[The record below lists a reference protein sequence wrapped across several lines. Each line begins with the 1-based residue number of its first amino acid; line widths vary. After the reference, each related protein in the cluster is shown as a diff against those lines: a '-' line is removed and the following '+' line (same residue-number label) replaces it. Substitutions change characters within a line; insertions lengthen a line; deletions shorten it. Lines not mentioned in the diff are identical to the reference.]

1 MGHLDGKIALVT
13 GASAGIGEQTA
24 RTLADA
30 GARVICAARRLPH
43 LESLAAEL
51 GDAAIALELDVTDED
66 SVAKLLDR
74 LPRDWQDIDILV
86 NNAGHDIGGRRQ
98 FHEGTATQWVATIE
112 TNVIGLMRVTRTV
125 LDSMVERNTGH
136 IVNIGSVAG
145 IQAYKACAAY
155 AASKHA
161 VHGLSETL
169 RLDYGATGIK
179 VSEVLPGMVE
189 TEFAATRFGDEK
201 RGEEYYRDFG
211 VCLTPQDIARSVRFV
226 LEQPSDVII
235 AQIVVVPTQR
245 PLVSS
250 TD

>member
-1 MGHLDGKIALVT
+1 M
-13 GASAGIGEQTA
+13 
-24 RTLADA
+24 
-30 GARVICAARRLPH
+30 ICAARRLPQ
-43 LESLAAEL
+43 LESLAAQF
-51 GDAAIALELDVTDED
+51 GDAAIALELDVTDAA
-66 SVAKLLDR
+66 SVEKLLDR
-74 LPRDWQDIDILV
+74 LPVEWRDIDILI

-98 FHEGTATQWVATIE
+98 FHEGTAAQWAATIE
-112 TNVIGLMRVTRTV
+112 TNVIGLVRVTRV
-125 LDSMVERNTGH
+125 VIDRMVECNTGH

-169 RLDYGATGIK
+169 RLDYGASGIK
-179 VSEVLPGMVE
+179 ISEILPGMVE

-211 VCLTPQDIARSVRFV
+211 VCLLPEDIARSVRFV

-235 AQIVVVPTQR
+235 AQIVVVPTTR
-245 PLVSS
+245 TPDSS
-250 TD
+250 AA

>member
-30 GARVICAARRLPH
+30 GAQVICAARRLPH

-51 GDAAIALELDVTDED
+51 GDAAIALELDVTDEE

-74 LPRDWQDIDILV
+74 LPLDWRDIDILV

-98 FHEGTATQWVATIE
+98 FHEGTAAQWAATIE

-145 IQAYKACAAY
+145 IQAPTRPD
-155 AASKHA
+155 ASSFPA
-161 VHGLSETL
+161 VWN
-169 RLDYGATGIK
+169 
-179 VSEVLPGMVE
+179 VLTALVVAGPNSPSIE
-189 TEFAATRFGDEK
+189 S
-201 RGEEYYRDFG
+201 RGEGSSRA
-211 VCLTPQDIARSVRFV
+211 LSVRCRA
-226 LEQPSDVII
+226 S
-235 AQIVVVPTQR
+235 TSG
-245 PLVSS
+245 PLAPASRV
-250 TD
+250 TG

>member
-24 RTLADA
+24 RMLVDT
-30 GARVICAARRLPH
+30 GARVICAARRLPQ
-43 LESLAAEL
+43 LESLAAQF
-51 GDAAIALELDVTDED
+51 GDAAIALELDVTDEA
-66 SVAKLLDR
+66 SVEKLLDR
-74 LPRDWQDIDILV
+74 LPVEWRDIDILI

-98 FHEGTATQWVATIE
+98 FHEGTAAQWAATIE
-112 TNVIGLMRVTRTV
+112 TNVIGLMRVTRV
-125 LDSMVERNTGH
+125 VIDRMVERNTGH

-169 RLDYGATGIK
+169 RLDYSATGIK
-179 VSEVLPGMVE
+179 ISEVLPGMVE

-211 VCLTPQDIARSVRFV
+211 VCLLPEDIARSVRFV
-226 LEQPSDVII
+226 LEQPSDVVI
-235 AQIVVVPTQR
+235 AQIVVVPTR
-245 PLVSS
+245 RTPDSS
-250 TD
+250 AA